1 VKLKDILILIDLDST
16 TYDLATPW
24 LEWYNSGGWCSNL
37 DHWGEDNATFIH
49 KELTLKD
56 LTEWDMSKAVDPCCG
71 SYIFKFLNRP
81 LLFQTLKPFAG
92 AQEAIRKVHDWGIE
106 QAFCSSTQAP
116 TGAFDKMKAVQRDF
130 PFIGKER
137 VLITGGW
144 KGGFGGQVLVDDGP
158 HNLMAFKGPSEAAGG
173 TNGPR
178 LTISAQIQP
187 APYQK
192 AFKADYELYDW
203 KDYPELI
210 LRITKKLTEG

>member
-24 LEWYNSGGWCSNL
+24 LEWYNGERWWCPRHKKHEDL
-37 DHWGEDNATFIH
+37 KPLTPQDITHWGWH
-49 KELTLKD
+49 D
-56 LTEWDMSKAVDPCCG
+56 LTHPCCQEKL
-71 SYIFKFLNRP
+71 YDFLWEP
-81 LLFQTLKPFAG
+81 GMYASIKPFEG
-92 AQEAIRKVHDWGIE
+92 AQEAIRKVHEWGIG
-106 QAFCSSTQAP
+106 QAFCSTTISF
-116 TGAFDKMKAVQRDF
+116 TGPYDKMKAVQRDF